1 MRKNHFKILSSEI
14 KKEIKT
20 LKHLV
25 NEINDFYIRNKGTD
39 YELVKNFHKLR
50 VYGSILHDFYTGI
63 EKIFRKIAIEMDEEL
78 PEGLSWHSELLERM
92 NLSIE
97 DVRIQVIEKDLK
109 RKLYEYLR
117 FQHVFRNVYG
127 FDLKWEKM
135 RHLVI
140 ELEDVF
146 NELDSSVERFLD
158 FLLKLD

>member
-25 NEINDFYIRNKGTD
+25 NEKNDFFNRNKGTD
-39 YELVKNFHKLR
+39 YELEKNFHKLR
-50 VYGSILHDFYTGI
+50 VYGSILHDFYTCI

-78 PEGLSWHSELLERM
+78 PKGLSWHSELLERM
-92 NLSIE
+92 NLNIE
-97 DVRIQVIEKDLK
+97 DVRIKVIKKDMK

-117 FQHVFRNVYG
+117 FRDVFRNVYG

-135 RHLVI
+135 KHLVI
-140 ELEDVF
+140 DLEKVF
-146 NELDSSVERFLD
+146 NEIESSIEKFLN
-158 FLLKLD
+158 FIIKLS

>member
-1 MRKNHFKILSSEI
+1 M
-14 KKEIKT
+14 T
-20 LKHLV
+20 
-25 NEINDFYIRNKGTD
+25 
-39 YELVKNFHKLR
+39 

>member
-1 MRKNHFKILSSEI
+1 MRKNHFRILSSEI

-20 LKHLV
+20 IKHLV
-25 NEINDFYIRNKGTD
+25 NEINDFYIRNKSTD
-39 YELVKNFHKLR
+39 YELIENFHKLR

-92 NLSIE
+92 DLSIE

-117 FQHVFRNVYG
+117 FRHVFRNVYG

-140 ELEDVF
+140 ELEEIF
-146 NELDSSVERFLD
+146 NELESSIEKFLD
-158 FLLKLD
+158 FILKLG